1 MTVNFRQQFSAARP
15 TSCFEFLWTGTRHPL
30 WLRLTFVILLR
41 FAMAVCKAGAG
52 PVIERLGPTPSRRC
66 HPNDSQSWGLYTR
79 TDYAKFKKQAR

>member
-1 MTVNFRQQFSAARP
+1 
-15 TSCFEFLWTGTRHPL
+15 
-30 WLRLTFVILLR
+30 
-41 FAMAVCKAGAG
+41 MAVCKAGAG